1 MTATN
6 THTPTLSVITRVP
19 IPARVDPKAVL
30 ASLHAYEP
38 LIKANPYVAHFEQR
52 HLDVSEV
59 VDDPLFLE
67 SGTKLQA
74 FIVVDRVPVIPGFGA
89 WGTKE
94 VGIPC
99 VMQSFDHGVRVR
111 ANAQAGVVVRS
122 SYEVRRRGEVQDGP
136 DLLLG
141 PGDEGEWELVEIA
154 GIDCNF
160 FVKHFVRSRFSS
172 AHQEILQRVV
182 DGVARKTDAAA
193 AGVNSDPAVAN
204 AGMPAEALPVV
215 SSPFPAP
222 TTL

>member
-1 MTATN
+1 MTTSA

-19 IPARVDPKAVL
+19 IPSRVDPKAVL
-30 ASLHAYEP
+30 ASLQAYEP

-52 HLDVSEV
+52 PLDVSEV
-59 VDDPLFLE
+59 VDDPFFLE

-74 FIVVDRVPVIPGFGA
+74 FLVVDRVPVIPGLGT

-99 VMQSFDHGVRVR
+99 IMQCFEHGVRVR

-122 SYEVRRRGEVQDGP
+122 SYEVRRRGEVKDGP

-141 PGDEGEWELVEIA
+141 PGDEGDWELVEIA

-160 FVKHFVRSRFSS
+160 FVKHFVKSKFSS
-172 AHQEILQRVV
+172 AHQEILQRIV
-182 DGVARKTDAAA
+182 DGVAKETATAS
-193 AGVNSDPAVAN
+193 AGGDTGPAVAD
-204 AGMPAEALPVV
+204 AGSREEALPVV
-215 SSPFPAP
+215 
-222 TTL
+222 